1 MMRRKAMQVL
11 MLVVCA
17 ACGRNASVPSAAGPS
32 VTRLVPESGPVGTAV
47 TIAGSGFAS
56 TQNVVRFGSGYVG
69 FVDSGQAGTVIQ
81 FTVPQGLELCAPGAV
96 LGCVQ
101 AALPPVL
108 PGEYTV
114 SVTAGGAASEV
125 VEQTIAGQHRH
136 LLGAHTIATHELGR
150 DAQLLH
156 LAQHRTAD
164 CINTTE
170 EDRVRLLGFD
180 GSEDG
185 AEIGR
190 LVMGELAADD
200 IDHYPAAASSY
211 SKMPQY

>member
-96 LGCVQ
+96 LG
-101 AALPPVL
+101 AFMIGIAEEL
-108 PGEYTV
+108 
-114 SVTAGGAASEV
+114 AV
-125 VEQTIAGQHRH
+125 VEVDD
-136 LLGAHTIATHELGR
+136 AHHA
-150 DAQLLH
+150 
-156 LAQHRTAD
+156 
-164 CINTTE
+164 
-170 EDRVRLLGFD
+170 EDER
-180 GSEDG
+180 
-185 AEIGR
+185 
-190 LVMGELAADD
+190 
-200 IDHYPAAASSY
+200 
-211 SKMPQY
+211 